1 MNGWGISTRRI
12 IEDYDADL
20 KLCPFCGS
28 KAYLMII
35 PPHEHINGIL
45 PAYAGGAF
53 VECLK
58 CSAAIS
64 GETPEKAVETW
75 NSRAKPKCSFCGSVI
90 DSGEILT
97 CDGCGHEF
105 KECEKI

>member
-1 MNGWGISTRRI
+1 MERRI

-28 KAYLMII
+28 KAFLLVV
-35 PPHEHINGIL
+35 PPHEHIIVDM
-45 PAYAGGAF
+45 PDYEGGAF

>member
-1 MNGWGISTRRI
+1 MESRI

-35 PPHEHINGIL
+35 PPHEHISGIL

-53 VECLK
+53 VECTK

-75 NSRAKPKCSFCGSVI
+75 NSRAKLKCSFCGTEI
-90 DSGEILT
+90 DRDGIVE